1 MKQGAPKEKL
11 MIGMPTYGR
20 SFTLVDPT
28 KFDIGAPASG
38 GGTPGKYTGEAGFM
52 SYYEVS
58 VLRAGVTCVE
68 QLKLSAGRAPA
79 EVSFADIEPWLLLQV
94 CDFLHGDNTTL
105 VWDNEQQVP
114 FAYRDDQ
121 WVGFDDERSLKT
133 KVKGGRLLLPSRL
146 LTFPF

>member
-1 MKQGAPKEKL
+1 MHEFVAILCLPPQDFSAREWVKQGAPKEKL

-58 VLRAGVTCVE
+58 ACSRTPLLA
-68 QLKLSAGRAPA
+68 
-79 EVSFADIEPWLLLQV
+79 SFDAL
-94 CDFLHGDNTTL
+94 
-105 VWDNEQQVP
+105 
-114 FAYRDDQ
+114 
-121 WVGFDDERSLKT
+121 
-133 KVKGGRLLLPSRL
+133 
-146 LTFPF
+146 